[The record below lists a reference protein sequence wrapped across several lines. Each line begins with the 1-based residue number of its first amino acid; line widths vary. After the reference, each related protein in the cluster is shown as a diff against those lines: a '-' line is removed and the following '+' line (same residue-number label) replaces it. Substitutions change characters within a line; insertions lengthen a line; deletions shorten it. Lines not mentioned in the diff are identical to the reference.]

1 MTASRY
7 GTATV
12 DDLAQLCAELARDEV
27 VEIMDETKPA
37 DLTACEMVA
46 LLRILRPP
54 LERKRAAPGSPRPS
68 SIWCNPAAGRGDPQT
83 VRAHDEGVPARL
95 HRGGRSPHVGR
106 SRARRID

>member
-54 LERKRAAPGSPRPS
+54 LERKRAAARQ
-68 SIWCNPAAGRGDPQT
+68 PAPVVDLVRSGR
-83 VRAHDEGVPARL
+83 
-95 HRGGRSPHVGR
+95 
-106 SRARRID
+106 RARRPANRPRTR